1 MARLTTVNCSSYAKA
16 QSLESARG
24 DADLWG
30 LMEVLWDFMGFKHQ
44 LCDQIWE
51 FIGCFHGFC
60 PLVIQLYCYGEK
72 NNCITIVNK

>member
-30 LMEVLWDFMGFKHQ
+30 LMEVLWDFIGYQ
-44 LCDQIWE
+44 LWDQLWD
-51 FIGCFHGFC
+51 FMGCFHGFC
-60 PLVIQLYCYGEK
+60 PLAIQLYCYGEK
-72 NNCITIVNK
+72 KILNK